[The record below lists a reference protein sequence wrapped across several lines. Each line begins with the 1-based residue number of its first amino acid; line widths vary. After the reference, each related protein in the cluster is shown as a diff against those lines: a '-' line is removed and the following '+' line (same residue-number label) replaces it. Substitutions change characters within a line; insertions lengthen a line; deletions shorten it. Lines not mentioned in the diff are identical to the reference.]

1 MPVKFRALCVAAS
14 FGFAMPVAALPPL
27 GQVPAIR
34 DGLIDVAIAYEISQ
48 VCPTINARLLRG
60 IGRLN
65 GLKSTARQMGYSRDE
80 VNAFIDDPQEKARLE
95 AMARDRLAQMGGVPG
110 DVTSHCRVGQAEIA
124 RGSSIGSL
132 LR

>member
-1 MPVKFRALCVAAS
+1 MKRLALALGLAL
-14 FGFAMPVAALPPL
+14 GTPAAALPPL
-27 GQVPAIR
+27 GDVPAIR

-48 VCPTINARLLRG
+48 VCPTIQARMLRG

-80 VNAFIDDPQEKARLE
+80 VNAFVDDSHEKAQLE
-95 AMARDRLAQMGGVPG
+95 TMARARLVSMGATRG
-110 DVTSHCRVGQAEIA
+110 DVQAHCLVGQREIA
-124 RGSSIGSL
+124 RGSSVGSL